1 MKKSIKLAVAA
12 ASLAAVGATALAAA
26 QHTSTS
32 TNDALNAP
40 TKVISLQ
47 QAIDAATQHMGGGH
61 ATRAELEQ
69 SGRQQ
74 WVIDVEMIKD
84 QVVTDVR
91 VDAMK
96 GAILSAK
103 ADGAD
108 RGEDDEGDSGKR
120 GDTRD

>member
-12 ASLAAVGATALAAA
+12 ASLAAVGATALAAS
-26 QHTSTS
+26 QHTS

-40 TKVISLQ
+40 AKVISLQ
-47 QAIDAATQHMGGGH
+47 QAIDAATQHVGGGH
-61 ATRAELEQ
+61 ASRAELEQ

-96 GAILSAK
+96 GDILSAK
-103 ADGAD
+103 ADVAD
-108 RGEDDEGDSGKR
+108 RGEDDEGDDGKR

>member
-26 QHTSTS
+26 QHTS

-108 RGEDDEGDSGKR
+108 RGKDDEGDSGKR

>member
-1 MKKSIKLAVAA
+1 MKTSIKLAVAA
-12 ASLAAVGATALAAA
+12 ASLAAVGATALAAS
-26 QHTSTS
+26 QHNRS
-32 TNDALNAP
+32 NDAMNAP
-40 TKVISLQ
+40 TQVISLQ
-47 QAIDAATQHMGGGH
+47 QAIDAAKQHLGGGH

-69 SGRQQ
+69 SDRQQ

-103 ADGAD
+103 ADAAD

-120 GDTRD
+120 GDTQD